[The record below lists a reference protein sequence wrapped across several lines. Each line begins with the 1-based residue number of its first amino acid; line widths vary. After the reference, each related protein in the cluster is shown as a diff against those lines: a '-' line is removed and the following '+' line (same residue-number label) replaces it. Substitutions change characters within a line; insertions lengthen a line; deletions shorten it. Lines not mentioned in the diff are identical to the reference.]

1 MYVLSIPLVLAV
13 VLVVGSIPSVD
24 VDEQEM
30 IERFGIGRYGEGNID
45 LFSRPQYINPDSSVS
60 TVRSMSFED
69 NGKEILVPTIAY
81 GLHGQAVL
89 LTDDQAIDRYYDTGE
104 YLGKFKTVAQAND
117 YADRLH
123 DQQEAIYG

>member
-1 MYVLSIPLVLAV
+1 MVE
-13 VLVVGSIPSVD
+13 LVVGVLPSVD

-45 LFSRPQYINPDSSVS
+45 LFSRPQYINPDGSVS

-81 GLHGQAVL
+81 GLHGQAVS

-104 YLGKFKTVAQAND
+104 YLGKFKTIAEADD